1 MTTTGE
7 ALPTL
12 RFRLPGDW
20 WTVELHDRDAAV
32 ASAHRLARHRIGPQ
46 DDRVLLRQRVTK
58 ELTEAIDAAIRAGG
72 QSMFIAINI
81 LDGVPL
87 PISFAVYLPEVG
99 MTPAIGTDP
108 DRVLDILERGIE
120 HVAGEGHA
128 DPGDPA
134 DRERITLPET
144 KATRLHRVRAI
155 DVGSGEDAGTMETL
169 VVDYWV
175 AVPRTKRVMLVS
187 FTTSM
192 AALQEQLLQFYD
204 AIMRAARWEH
214 PAAAEADAEAVP
226 AV

>member
-1 MTTTGE
+1 MSGVAET
-7 ALPTL
+7 LPEL

-20 WTVELHDRDAAV
+20 WAVDLHERDAAV

-46 DDRVLLRQRVTK
+46 DDRVLLRERVTR

-87 PISFAVYLPEVG
+87 PISFGVYLPEVG

-108 DRVLDILERGIE
+108 DRVLDILEQGVQ
-120 HVAGEGHA
+120 HVATAEHA

-134 DRERITLPET
+134 DRVRIALPET
-144 KATRLHRVRAI
+144 KATRIHRVRAI
-155 DVGSGEDAGTMETL
+155 DVGSGEDAGTLETL
-169 VVDYWV
+169 IVDYWV
-175 AVPRTKRVMLVS
+175 AVPGTKRVMLVS

-192 AALQEQLLQFYD
+192 AALQEQLLQFFD
-204 AIMRAARWEH
+204 AIMRAARWESA
-214 PAAAEADAEAVP
+214 PTG
-226 AV
+226 